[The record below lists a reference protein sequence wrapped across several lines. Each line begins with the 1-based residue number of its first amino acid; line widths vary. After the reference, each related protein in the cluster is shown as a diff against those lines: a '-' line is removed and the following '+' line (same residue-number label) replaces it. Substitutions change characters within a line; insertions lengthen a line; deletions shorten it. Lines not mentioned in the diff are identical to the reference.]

1 MSTNNKIKLYSL
13 LTPLSFIYGIVV
25 WIRNILFDWG
35 IFTSEQYS
43 IPIISIGNLSVG
55 GTGKTPHTEYLI
67 QLLID
72 KYRIAVI
79 GSETETLKWYEVNA
93 ETWEI
98 NEF

>member
-72 KYRIAVI
+72 KYGNVI
-79 GSETETLKWYEVNA
+79 NPHDTNIVEATKEKLPA
-93 ETWEI
+93 I
-98 NEF
+98 F